1 MMLFLSPGPQKEDQ
15 ALTTLP
21 WTEAKPV
28 LVIWP
33 QSNFAFLPVVSWK
46 LPVAAGNWN
55 PVSLIGL
62 SSSWKGG
69 VMQANEG
76 Y

>member
-1 MMLFLSPGPQKEDQ
+1 MMLCLSPGPQTEDQ

-33 QSNFAFLPVVSWK
+33 QPNLAFLPVVFWK
-46 LPVAAGNWN
+46 LPVAAGNWD
-55 PVSLIGL
+55 PLSLVGML
-62 SSSWKGG
+62 
-69 VMQANEG
+69 QQLEG
-76 Y
+76 RCDATQ